1 MADSDKAGSEK
12 EDAYQE
18 SRKKTSDQDRII
30 RFNQLNMLGKAVFVS
45 GLFTRAATKMVEST
59 IKATVDIVTEA
70 EKAFKQGRDP
80 NIEEAKI
87 IEEHDDN
94 SPAP

>member
-1 MADSDKAGSEK
+1 MADSDKAGSEQK
-12 EDAYQE
+12 NGE
-18 SRKKTSDQDRII
+18 QDRII
-30 RFNQLNMLGKAVFVS
+30 RFNQLNFLGKAVFVS
-45 GLFTRAATKMVEST
+45 GLVSRAATKIVDST

-87 IEEHDDN
+87 IEEHEDN
-94 SPAP
+94 HRTP